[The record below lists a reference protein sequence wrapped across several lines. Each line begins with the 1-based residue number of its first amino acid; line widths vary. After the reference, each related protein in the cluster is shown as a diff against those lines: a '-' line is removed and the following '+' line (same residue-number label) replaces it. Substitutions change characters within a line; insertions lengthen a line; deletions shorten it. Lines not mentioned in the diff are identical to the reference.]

1 MSVIVRE
8 PESEGGRVILIC
20 KGADSIVYDRM
31 TKRSKDSPEFRET
44 QKAVDQYATEGLR
57 TLFLAEK
64 IIADEDYE
72 IWNKKATE
80 AALLLQGRD
89 EQINILNEEI
99 ERDLELTGS
108 TAIEDRLQDCVA
120 DTIRF
125 VKDAGIKVWVLTGDK
140 VETAINIGLSAGLLD
155 STIDQHLL

>member
-20 KGADSIVYDRM
+20 KGADSIVYERM
-31 TKRSKDSPEFRET
+31 TQRSKDSPEFRET

-89 EQINILNEEI
+89 E
-99 ERDLELTGS
+99 
-108 TAIEDRLQDCVA
+108 
-120 DTIRF
+120 
-125 VKDAGIKVWVLTGDK
+125 
-140 VETAINIGLSAGLLD
+140 
-155 STIDQHLL
+155 